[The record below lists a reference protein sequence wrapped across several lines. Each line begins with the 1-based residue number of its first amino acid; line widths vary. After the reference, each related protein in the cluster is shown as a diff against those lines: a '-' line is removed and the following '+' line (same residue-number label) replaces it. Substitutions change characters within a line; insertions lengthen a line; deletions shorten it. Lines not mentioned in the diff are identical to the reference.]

1 MRLRYEAK
9 HFKEESKLNSLI
21 KFLIAIIM
29 LVVFAFS
36 SISGILSYSISQDT
50 AINKFSIAGIY
61 TIHYDAN
68 GGTGTMADQY
78 VFVNVATNLTAN
90 SFTRNG
96 HSFDGW
102 NTAADGNGTDYT
114 DGASVTN
121 LAASGSSITL
131 YAKWEAG
138 DYNITYNLNGGTV
151 ATSNPTT
158 YNEETETFT
167 LNNPTKVG
175 YTFKGWSGT
184 GLTGDE
190 NTTVTIPQGS
200 TGDRTYTANYI
211 PNTYYIRFNANGG
224 TGTMSNQEMTYG
236 TTANLTA
243 NSFENPAYV
252 FTEWTTQAD
261 GTGTHYQDE
270 QSVRNLTTINGAIID
285 LYAQWED
292 ERYVAEVVGDKKY
305 SSLQAAINAVSADG
319 VQKTIKLLKNTVIT
333 KELTVGTG
341 KNIVFDFQS
350 FTVSNDVSKDINII
364 KNTGTIEIVRGT
376 IQTSA
381 LTKAAIDNDS
391 PGSLVVSGG
400 NIISTGERQAI
411 YNNGGTVEV
420 TGDAYLYSSAPD
432 RATIENHKPDKT
444 SAGTITISG
453 GEIIS
458 AGVTT
463 RGAVQNDATGTAI
476 ITGGTIISNN
486 STGVDN
492 HGTLIIGEEDENV
505 DITSPVI
512 QGATYGVTASN
523 TAPVEFYDGIV
534 KGQTDAFND
543 KNYITDQE
551 DGYDIRESTEEIDGD
566 TYHTAYLH
574 TAKIQVR
581 FNANNGTTEEPV
593 RLVDNNTAIGQ
604 LPTATRPRHS
614 FNGWFTEPTG
624 GRQINASEV
633 ITAPITYYAQWTQT
647 EVLVKFDA
655 NGGSPAETT
664 EIVNVGSTVQS
675 LPATPTK
682 TGSAFVGWFTDPTGG
697 TQIDGTEIIT
707 QDTTYYAHW
716 EAMTN
721 RVTFDPNLGTVDEP
735 TRDVPLGSAVGQLPV
750 PTRTDYGFAGWFT
763 DPDGGTRVT
772 GNEIITEPVTFYAH
786 WINNYVAQIGD
797 IKYETLQAAV
807 NDVPN
812 NTETTILLLADSLE
826 AVDVAANK
834 NIVLD
839 LQNHTLSNDGTK
851 VVGQEQVVMRNLG
864 TITITNG
871 TLAGETNSATINN
884 ELNGRLIIIGANIIQ
899 TGVGNKR
906 NKQAI
911 YNNGGTVEISG
922 STYISAK
929 NSGSYGG
936 NERGA
941 IQNLKNGSHV
951 GTIIITGGT
960 IESLTGPG
968 IVNQADTILTIG
980 AEDGTASSTT
990 PVIQGLTYGVIN
1002 KSNAVFNFYDG
1013 IVKGKTN
1020 AVSGTITD
1028 YEDGA
1033 TEVNSTDA
1041 NSYHIKY
1048 YE

>member
-138 DYNITYNLNGGTV
+138 DYKITYNLNGGTV

-167 LNNPTKVG
+167 LNNPTKIG

-190 NTTVTIPQGS
+190 NTTVTISQGS

-305 SSLQAAINAVSADG
+305 SSLQAAINAVSANG
-319 VQKTIKLLKNTVIT
+319 VQKTIKLLKNAVIT

-350 FTVSNDVSKDINII
+350 FTVSNNASSDINII
-364 KNTGTIEIVRGT
+364 KNSGTIEIVRGT
-376 IQTSA
+376 LQTTA

-391 PGSLVVSGG
+391 PGSLTVSGG
-400 NIISTGERQAI
+400 NIIATGERQAI

-432 RATIENHKPDKT
+432 RATIQNFKPNNGT
-444 SAGTITISG
+444 AGTVTISG

-458 AGVTT
+458 AGTTT
-463 RGAVQNDATGTAI
+463 RGAIENDATGTVI
-476 ITGGTIISNN
+476 ITGGTITSNN

-492 HGTLIIGEEDENV
+492 KGTLILGEEDEDA

-512 QGATYGVTASN
+512 QGATYGVTTTSSAQ
-523 TAPVEFYDGIV
+523 VEFYDGIV
-534 KGQTDAFND
+534 KGQTDAFNN

-551 DGYDIRESTEEIDGD
+551 DGFDIIESTEEIDGN

-574 TAKIQVR
+574 TSKIQVR
-581 FNANNGTTEEPV
+581 FDANTGTTEEPV

-604 LPTATRPRHS
+604 LPTATKPRHA

-624 GRQINASEV
+624 GRQINATEV

-647 EVLVKFDA
+647 QALVTFDA

-664 EIVNVGSTVQS
+664 EIVNIGSTVQS
-675 LPATPTK
+675 LPTPTRQYE
-682 TGSAFVGWFTDPTGG
+682 TLVGWFTDPDNG
-697 TQIDGTEIIT
+697 TQIDGTESIT

-716 EAMTN
+716 EPERI

-735 TRDVPLGSAVGQLPV
+735 TRDVQYGSAVGQLPV
-750 PTRTDYGFAGWFT
+750 PTRTGYGFTGWYT
-763 DPDGGTRVT
+763 DPDNGTRI
-772 GNEIITEPVTFYAH
+772 NANQIITEPITYYAH
-786 WINNYVAQIGD
+786 WISNYVAEID
-797 IKYETLQAAV
+797 NIKYETLQAAV
-807 NDVPN
+807 NDVPTN
-812 NTETTILLLADSLE
+812 NTETTILLLADTLE
-826 AVDVAANK
+826 AIDVAANK
-834 NIVLD
+834 NIILD
-839 LQNHTLSNDGTK
+839 LQNHTLSNNGTK
-851 VVGQEQVVMRNLG
+851 AIDGEQVAMRNRG

-871 TLAGETNSATINN
+871 TVSGDTNSATINN
-884 ELNGRLIIIGANIIQ
+884 ELGGRLIITGANIIHS
-899 TGVGNKR
+899 NKKS
-906 NKQAI
+906 KQAI
-911 YNNGGTVEISG
+911 YNDGGILEISG
-922 STYISAK
+922 ASYISSK
-929 NSGSYGG
+929 NGGSYGG
-936 NERGA
+936 YQRGA
-941 IQNLKNGSHV
+941 IQNLVRENHV

-960 IESLTGPG
+960 IESSTGPG
-968 IVNQADTILTIG
+968 IVNQAGTILTLG
-980 AEDGTASSTT
+980 TEDGIVTSTT
-990 PVIQGLTYGVIN
+990 PVIQALTYGVMSN
-1002 KSNAVFNFYDG
+1002 SNAVFNFYDG

-1028 YEDGA
+1028 SEDGA

-1048 YE
+1048 FE